1 MWNRSLILFPNPWMC
16 NKQLTQCFALWITVK
31 FKKHSCKFCYTHSMW
46 VLTSW
51 LQQNVHILCFLLHGT
66 SLKLTVIQAVLHHT
80 RTCAHSDTTPHT
92 HRALS
97 TVPEIPCPFCEAF
110 SPSQGN
116 RAMEDS
122 QTCSSSDDNN
132 HKTTRIRRK
141 TSGTGFHQTLPIP
154 SLWHPEALAPE
165 REREAATAVVPEQRK
180 QRGEA
185 GFNGGGSQK
194 TGCSMNS
201 MTGGRVLV
209 VMGASPFQGWV
220 MHHFEN
226 DEMTGLW
233 KPARHTVLLVT
244 LQTDSAVEG
253 GVGLR
258 LGVGPLFVIWAA

>member
-1 MWNRSLILFPNPWMC
+1 MSSLIWFPNSWMC
-16 NKQLTQCFALWITVK
+16 NEQLIHCFTLCITVK
-31 FKKHSCKFCYTHSMW
+31 FKKNTRVNSVTLTA
-46 VLTSW
+46 LTSW
-51 LQQNVHILCFLLHGT
+51 LQQNVRILCFLLHGT
-66 SLKLTVIQAVLHHT
+66 SLKPTVIQAILHHT
-80 RTCAHSDTTPHT
+80 HT
-92 HRALS
+92 LWHNATQTRDLS
-97 TVPEIPCPFCEAF
+97 TVTEIPCPFCEAV

-122 QTCSSSDDNN
+122 QTCSRSDDNN

-141 TSGTGFHQTLPIP
+141 TSSTGFHQTLPVP
-154 SLWHPEALAPE
+154 SLWHPEALVPE
-165 REREAATAVVPEQRK
+165 REKEAATAVVPEQTK
-180 QRGEA
+180 QQGEA
-185 GFNGGGSQK
+185 GFSSGGSQK

-201 MTGGRVLV
+201 VTGSRVPV

-244 LQTDSAVEG
+244 LQTDSVAEC